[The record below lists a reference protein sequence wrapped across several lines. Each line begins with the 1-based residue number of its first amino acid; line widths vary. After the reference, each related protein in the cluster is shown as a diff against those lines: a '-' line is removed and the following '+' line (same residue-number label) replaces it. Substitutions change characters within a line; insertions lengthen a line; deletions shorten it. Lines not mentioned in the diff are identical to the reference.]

1 MNCTLLLIAGCVF
14 AWPQQ
19 TDEAMRAIAIVK
31 KSDGKVFFDE
41 KAPGKPV
48 IGVNL

>member
-1 MNCTLLLIAGCVF
+1 MTCATLLVFGIMLAG
-14 AWPQQ
+14 AQ
-19 TDEAMRAIAIVK
+19 TSEESQRAIAIVK

-48 IGVNL
+48 VGVNL

>member
-1 MNCTLLLIAGCVF
+1 MNCATILVMGFAL

-19 TDEAMRAIAIVK
+19 TPDAKRAIAIVTEA
-31 KSDGKVFFDE
+31 DGTIVFDE

-48 IGVNL
+48 IAVNL